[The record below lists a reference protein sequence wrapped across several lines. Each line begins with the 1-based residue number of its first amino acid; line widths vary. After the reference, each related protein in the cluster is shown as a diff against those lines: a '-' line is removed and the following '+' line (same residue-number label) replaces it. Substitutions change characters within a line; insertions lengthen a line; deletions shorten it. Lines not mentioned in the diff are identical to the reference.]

1 MGPRVDQVNGPKS
14 TDTQV
19 KVDVI
24 TAQQGD
30 TLEKISKREGIPL
43 TDLKDANP
51 KMDPKKP
58 LNQGQ
63 DVQYPKD
70 LLVQPGEKT
79 LDQVAERME
88 LRSSQPLKDA
98 NKDIKNPNN
107 LREGQ
112 HFKLPKD
119 FGKVESRG
127 TPKKEKTITKDGVNL
142 PGGAGKIT
150 GGQGGVV
157 YRPPTVKIGGVTVP
171 LPDVVITDGKGPG
184 VNSTDGK
191 YDGTGPA
198 NTTRRREE
206 DQNIYNTR
214 QRDERDIDP
223 RKDKKKPKIETEPLP
238 KEPPSQNKEIKLQIK
253 KSLNDP
259 KQLDEELQKRRQEE
273 AAKAGR

>member
-1 MGPRVDQVNGPKS
+1 MGPRVDQVSGPKS

-24 TAQQGD
+24 TAQKGD
-30 TLEKISKREGIPL
+30 TLEKISSREGIPL

-51 KMDPKKP
+51 KMDPKKV

-70 LLVQPGEKT
+70 LLVQPKEKT
-79 LDQVAERME
+79 MDQVADRLGM
-88 LRSSQPLKDA
+88 PKDVLIKA
-98 NKDIKNPNN
+98 NQGNIKDPNN

-112 HFKLPKD
+112 HINLPKD
-119 FGKVESRG
+119 FEKVEPRG
-127 TPKKEKTITKDGVNL
+127 TPIKQKTITKDGVNL

-157 YRPPTVKIGGVTVP
+157 YRPPSVKIGGINIPVP
-171 LPDVVITDGKGPG
+171 DIVITDGKGPG

-206 DQNIYNTR
+206 DKNIYNTR
-214 QRDERDIDP
+214 QRDERDVDP
-223 RKDKKKPKIETEPLP
+223 EKDKKKPKLEKGPLP
-238 KEPPSQNKEIKLQIK
+238 TEKPQNKEIKLEIR

-259 KQLDEELQKRRQEE
+259 QQLDEDLKKRRQEE
-273 AAKAGR
+273 ANKAGR